1 MGIPVSSCLPC
12 VLPVLRLMLLLAI
25 PLHLPRK
32 SPPQPTQCASAEAP
46 KSISISISI
55 SISLPSLSRELAFL
69 KFLMGEVRRPCRFRA
84 SGLLLP
90 SNRTRVPIQAGATFR
105 PSYFGRGRR
114 EEGGRCRGVNIE
126 CLNQNVFI
134 SMLESKCVHQHP
146 IGCVCLFFL
155 SSDSRA
161 DLEFTIIKKLFN
173 SHLRCRA

>member
-32 SPPQPTQCASAEAP
+32 SPPQPTRCASAEAP
-46 KSISISISI
+46 KSISI

-69 KFLMGEVRRPCRFRA
+69 KLLMGEVRRPCRFRA

-134 SMLESKCVHQHP
+134 SILLGACASFSCLLILEP
-146 IGCVCLFFL
+146 
-155 SSDSRA
+155 
-161 DLEFTIIKKLFN
+161 T
-173 SHLRCRA
+173 